1 MASDTDIDPRILNEA
16 AAWLARFD
24 EGALSADET
33 ASLRAWQQRS
43 PQHTEA
49 WSRVQALMAIFNQ
62 IPAQVQPQ
70 VLPAMALSRSQGRR
84 RMMRGLGMLALAA
97 PLGWLS
103 YRYHADG
110 LAGGPWQPVSDWH
123 TRLGEISEQ
132 RLDDGSLL
140 VMNTDT
146 AVDIRFT
153 AQERRIRLRAGE
165 IFLESARQPDP
176 LQRPLLVETREGTAR
191 ALGTGYVVRQHADRT
206 EVAVHEGRV
215 ALRRHGET
223 RDFIVLEPGQAM
235 DFSRTGTPGSVRHAT
250 PDELMWRHGLLV
262 ANGMRLDTLLAELGR
277 YRPGLLQVQPE
288 IAGLRASGSFS
299 LRDTDASLALLA
311 DTLQLRIT
319 RRTRYWIVLGR
330 S

>member
-1 MASDTDIDPRILNEA
+1 MASDSDIDPRILNEA

-24 EGALSADET
+24 EGALSADES
-33 ASLRAWQQRS
+33 ASLRTWQQRS
-43 PQHTEA
+43 PQHAEA

-70 VLPAMALSRSQGRR
+70 ILPAMALSRTQGRR

-103 YRYHADG
+103 YRYQADG
-110 LAGGPWQPVSDWH
+110 LAGGPLQPVSDLH
-123 TRLGEISEQ
+123 TRLGEVSEQ

-140 VMNTDT
+140 VMNTGT
-146 AVDIRFT
+146 AVDVRFT
-153 AQERRIRLRAGE
+153 TQERRIRLLSGE

-176 LQRPLLVETREGTAR
+176 MQRPLLVETREGTAR
-191 ALGTGYVVRQHADRT
+191 ALGTGYTVRQHDGQT
-206 EVAVHEGRV
+206 EVAVHEGKV

-223 RDFIVLEPGQAM
+223 RDFTVLMPGQGLRFGQHGA
-235 DFSRTGTPGSVRHAT
+235 PGAVRPASS
-250 PDELMWRHGLLV
+250 DDLMWRHGLLV
-262 ANGMRLDTLLAELGR
+262 ANGMRLDTLLTELGR
-277 YRPGLLQVQPE
+277 YRPGLLQVQPD

-311 DTLQLRIT
+311 DTLQLQIT
-319 RRTRYWIVLGR
+319 RRTRYWIILGR
-330 S
+330 G